1 MRDLAVQLAGILAV
15 AAAVLHGVLG
25 ETRVFAR
32 ARIEPEWV
40 RRLIRLV
47 WLWGTIACVS
57 LAILLIA
64 APRLG
69 SDAARN
75 CIIATRSSRLA
86 LAPSATPGRRAD
98 GILAGSCSSLSLPS
112 PPSGSELLACSAAV
126 PLSALPPAPKTLGQ

>member
-1 MRDLAVQLAGILAV
+1 MRDLAEQLAGILAV

-25 ETRVFAR
+25 ETKVFAR

-47 WLWGTIACVS
+47 WQWGTIACVS

-64 APRLG
+64 APKLG

-75 CIIATRSSRLA
+75 WIIATSIVTFGFGAVANAWATRGQHFGWVVLTIVVGLA
-86 LAPSATPGRRAD
+86 AIGL
-98 GILAGSCSSLSLPS
+98 
-112 PPSGSELLACSAAV
+112 
-126 PLSALPPAPKTLGQ
+126 